1 MRLIGILRRSYQSR
15 PRLRDNTQTDPWRI
29 ERQRPHYMRRELETF
44 RAASPWREDLFGREF
59 LLLDHLDLYDDRAGR
74 RMDRFDGLEFMNL

>member
-1 MRLIGILRRSYQSR
+1 
-15 PRLRDNTQTDPWRI
+15 
-29 ERQRPHYMRRELETF
+29 MRRELETF

>member
-1 MRLIGILRRSYQSR
+1 MRLIGILRRSYKGR

-29 ERQRPHYMRRELETF
+29 ERQRPHYMR
-44 RAASPWREDLFGREF
+44 REDLFGREF